1 MYLQFKLV
9 RFMLLLSEW
18 RFYLD
23 TTSNLSLGIMWC
35 INLPILTELARSS
48 LQYLLASSLS
58 VSRGKPA
65 QCFNRWDE
73 VISATDRCC
82 ISGQGITDAILCSC
96 HTLEH
101 ACQALLVAA
110 EADKHRPMLSGR
122 PERGI
127 AAEDMLFYPIHFDHC
142 ARDMGLGTAYFLSQ
156 LHTRQ
161 FGASDDLL
169 LLLNRERLE
178 GGDIVHPLLY
188 QDHTATSAWSPIGK

>member
-35 INLPILTELARSS
+35 INLSTLTELARSC

-73 VISATDRCC
+73 VISATDRCR
-82 ISGQGITDAILCSC
+82 ISGQGITYAILCSR
-96 HTLEH
+96 HTPEH
-101 ACQALLVAA
+101 AGQALLVAA
-110 EADKHRPMLSGR
+110 EADKHRPMFCSR

-127 AAEDMLFYPIHFDHC
+127 AAEDVLFNPILFDHR
-142 ARDMGLGTAYFLSQ
+142 ARDMGLRASHLLSQ
-156 LHTRQ
+156 LSARR
-161 FGASDDLL
+161 FGASNDLL
-169 LLLNRERLE
+169 
-178 GGDIVHPLLY
+178 
-188 QDHTATSAWSPIGK
+188 